1 MQKSITTFLTF
12 DGRAGEAIKFYTSIF
27 PNSKITSESYYGD
40 NTPMPKGTLMVATF
54 ELDGVEMMAL
64 NGGPSFKFSQ
74 GFSLMVDC
82 KNQEEVDH
90 YWSRLTADGGEEV
103 QCGWLTDKFGMS
115 WQIVPDILIKL
126 ISDKDPAKAGRAM
139 QAMMKMKKIDIA
151 GIKSAYECP

>member
-40 NTPMPKGTLMVATF
+40 GAPMPKGTLMVATF

-74 GFSLMVDC
+74 AFSLMVDC
-82 KNQEEVDH
+82 KTQEEVDH

-151 GIKSAYECP
+151 GIKRAYEGP